1 MSLMSWCIA
10 SAAKWI
16 KTRRCS
22 TPSEESAMSSGRLDF
37 LRRNIGV
44 RLGLWYALIFA
55 VSNAL
60 LFTLVYYL
68 LATAIG
74 SKDREVLASQVKQ
87 AADAYQNGGMTDLRG
102 WVSEQP
108 ESVRNTL
115 LVRLVNAYT
124 HLQVVVAAPPG
135 WVTSR
140 DVPGFE
146 GFLTQQFMR

>member
-1 MSLMSWCIA
+1 
-10 SAAKWI
+10 
-16 KTRRCS
+16 
-22 TPSEESAMSSGRLDF
+22 MSSGRLDF

-74 SKDREVLASQVKQ
+74 SKDREVLVSQLKQ
-87 AADAYQNGGMTDLRG
+87 AADVYQNGGIPDLRT
-102 WVSEQP
+102 WASEQP
-108 ESVRNTL
+108 ESVRNTM
-115 LVRLVNAYT
+115 LVRLVNSYT
-124 HLQVVVAAPPG
+124 HLQVPVWAPPG

-140 DVPGFE
+140 DVPGF
-146 GFLTQQFMR
+146 